1 MNRKLE
7 MYVRKRGEGEGLEV
21 MVEIGADVMG
31 VVGDEE
37 RENEVSG
44 KKKSRK
50 KTEKAWIIFTVIIAV
65 RNEALFWD
73 R

>member
-1 MNRKLE
+1 
-7 MYVRKRGEGEGLEV
+7 VRKREEGEGLEV

-37 RENEVSG
+37 RKNEVSG
-44 KKKSRK
+44 RKKSRK
-50 KTEKAWIIFTVIIAV
+50 KTEKAWIMITAMIAV